1 MGVPDSGQGPQSVK
15 EPEASAEMSG
25 NWTANPELLQRAR
38 VTLVVSLSRCSP
50 DELVR
55 ILMDW
60 LDDEDLEAFCRA
72 YLDEGDIEWI
82 LRGAA

>member
-1 MGVPDSGQGPQSVK
+1 MDRTHSENGILKD
-15 EPEASAEMSG
+15 
-25 NWTANPELLQRAR
+25 WIANPELVQRAR
-38 VTLVVSLSRCSP
+38 VMLVVSLSRCSP

-60 LDDEDLEAFCRA
+60 LDDGDLEAFCRA
-72 YLDEGDIEWI
+72 YLDEGDIECI